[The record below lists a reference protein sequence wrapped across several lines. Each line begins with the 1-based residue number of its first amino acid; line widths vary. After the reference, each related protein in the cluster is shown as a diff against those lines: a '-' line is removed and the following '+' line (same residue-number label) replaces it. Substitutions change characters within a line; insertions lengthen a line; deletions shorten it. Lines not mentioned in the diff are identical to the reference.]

1 MGFKAMV
8 VSLLKNSTPVNI
20 KAGKKRRKT
29 TTFSINRMK
38 KMKRLQ
44 LVWKYFFCGFG
55 LDI

>member
-1 MGFKAMV
+1 MGFKAMA

-38 KMKRLQ
+38 KNEKVAVGLEI
-44 LVWKYFFCGFG
+44 FFCGFG